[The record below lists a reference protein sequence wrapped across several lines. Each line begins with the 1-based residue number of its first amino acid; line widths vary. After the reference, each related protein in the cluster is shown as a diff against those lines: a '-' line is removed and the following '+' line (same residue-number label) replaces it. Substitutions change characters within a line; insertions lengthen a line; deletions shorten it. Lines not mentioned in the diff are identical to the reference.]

1 MFVLSN
7 FISALA
13 RVLDI
18 LLNLYMWLIVIRAIA
33 SWFSPDPYNPIYQF
47 LIRITEP
54 VLGYIR
60 RFIPLKEGIHATIT
74 PGYPESAV
82 PGQVKRLRNPGGRK
96 FPGVGGK

>member
-7 FISALA
+7 LITAVA
-13 RVLDI
+13 KVLSI
-18 LLNLYMWLIVIRAIA
+18 ILNLYMWLIIIRALA

-60 RFIPLKEGIHATIT
+60 RILPLRAGMMDLSPIVALLAIIFLQTFLVQSLYGIAM
-74 PGYPESAV
+74 S
-82 PGQVKRLRNPGGRK
+82 LR
-96 FPGVGGK
+96 